1 MKKVKKNPKGRRNRI
16 YPPQLSFKISFKKSR
31 PKRQRPNWLKEKSI
45 LILLINLFL
54 FINASFWGGCF
65 GIFQIFIF
73 NKLFMIDK
81 GVFVLIAS
89 FTNMAFF
96 APIPCFILELILE
109 WYFGEDIDFN
119 DLAYQGK
126 ILTFVFTFTACIHTF
141 LGISARYRRVAPA
154 LLSQGTEV
162 VLDGLLC
169 YGFYI
174 LIAYLYY
181 LLCNYI
187 LKRLVGKDLV
197 IKR

>member
-45 LILLINLFL
+45 LIILINCFL
-54 FINASFWGGCF
+54 FINAAFLGGCF
-65 GIFQIFIF
+65 GIFQYFIIS
-73 NKLFMIDK
+73 KLFMIDK
-81 GVFVLIAS
+81 PVFLMIAI
-89 FTNMAFF
+89 FTNIGFF
-96 APIPCFILELILE
+96 APLPCLFLELILE
-109 WYFGEDIDFN
+109 WFFGEDIDFY

-126 ILTFVFTFTACIHTF
+126 ALTFVFTLTAFIHTF
-141 LGISARYRRVAPA
+141 WGISARNRRVVPS

-162 VLDGLLC
+162 LLYSLIC